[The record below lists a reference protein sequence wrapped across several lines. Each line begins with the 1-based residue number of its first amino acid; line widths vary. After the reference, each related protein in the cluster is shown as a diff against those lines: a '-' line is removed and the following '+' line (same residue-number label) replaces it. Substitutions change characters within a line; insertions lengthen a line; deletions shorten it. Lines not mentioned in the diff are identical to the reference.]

1 METLVCVLG
10 SGKGSWGHITRLI
23 SDGGWKNIYLI
34 SNEWGK
40 EKFAP
45 TKEINWIIIN
55 TNMGFDLMKKTIQDK
70 LPNNQEIAFNFL
82 SGDGKV
88 HMAALQAIREKYD
101 DKYKLTILTKEG
113 LKFY

>member
-1 METLVCVLG
+1 MDTLICVLG

-23 SDGGWKNIYLI
+23 SDGNWKDVYLI
-34 SNEWGK
+34 SNDWGK

-45 TKEINWIIIN
+45 TKEVNWIIIN
-55 TNMGFDLMKKTIQDK
+55 TNMGFDLMKKTVLEK
-70 LPNNQEIAFNFL
+70 LPAAKDVSVNFL

-88 HMAALQAIREKYD
+88 HMAVLQAIK
-101 DKYKLTILTKEG
+101 DKYNNTYKLAILTKEG